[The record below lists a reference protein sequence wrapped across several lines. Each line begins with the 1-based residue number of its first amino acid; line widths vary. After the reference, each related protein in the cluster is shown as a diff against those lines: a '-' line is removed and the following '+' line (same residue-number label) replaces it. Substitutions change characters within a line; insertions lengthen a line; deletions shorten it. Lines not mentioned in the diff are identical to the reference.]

1 MEITDV
7 NKVYMD
13 RGELQVIPL
22 GSGYAWFDTGTPDRL
37 CDATDFVKAIELRQG
52 TQIACIEEIAY
63 KNGWISKDK
72 IEEQAKKYS
81 KTDYG
86 KHLKNIAS
94 ESSNNYSQI
103 YKNPIFE
110 PLN

>member
-1 MEITDV
+1 
-7 NKVYMD
+7 MD
-13 RGELQVIPL
+13 RGQLQVIPL

-37 CDATDFVKAIELRQG
+37 CDATDYVKAIELRQG

-63 KNGWISKDK
+63 KNGWIGKEQL
-72 IEEQAKKYS
+72 EEHAKKYG

-86 KHLKNIAS
+86 KHLRNLMN
-94 ESSNNYSQI
+94 ESSNKYSQV
-103 YKNPIFE
+103 YQNPIFE